1 MKRVKDRITSML
13 NAITGAEAD
22 EPETAMKF
30 INMEANQN
38 EISELSEERFGVYRM
53 TDPKVGQFE
62 KSMSAV
68 AFAEAGEFELA
79 REILS
84 TETKPHTVLLVI
96 ETDSPNANAIEYT
109 VSLCKRIG
117 AIMDVII
124 ALSPSTMS
132 SRNVPNLQA
141 VAPDPEMILSLAR
154 LLREKDIPY
163 HMYMFQGDLVEKL
176 GDYVRRHKEVTT
188 VVYDS
193 SRTQES
199 HSKDDTWRKVLD
211 TICTRLSIPLIT
223 VFEKRRVKL
232 AT

>member
-96 ETDSPNANAIEYT
+96 ETDSPNAE
-109 VSLCKRIG
+109 CHRIY
-117 AIMDVII
+117 
-124 ALSPSTMS
+124 
-132 SRNVPNLQA
+132 R
-141 VAPDPEMILSLAR
+141 
-154 LLREKDIPY
+154 
-163 HMYMFQGDLVEKL
+163 
-176 GDYVRRHKEVTT
+176 
-188 VVYDS
+188 
-193 SRTQES
+193 
-199 HSKDDTWRKVLD
+199 
-211 TICTRLSIPLIT
+211 
-223 VFEKRRVKL
+223 
-232 AT
+232 